1 MVCLPGAVIDDGEVV
16 CVFGDMWLVLVILFG
31 GACYDMKEH
40 RVPNWW
46 VVSAALCGLGLCILD
61 APEGKEMLAVFRYMA
76 RLAMVTAVMFPL
88 FVFRVMGAGDIK
100 MMAVI
105 TGCLGF
111 SAGIKAIVCGFLIGA
126 VLALVKMLMQKNL
139 FKRLNY
145 LAAYI
150 RRLFLTKEIV
160 PYYAAERDGS
170 QAVIPFTLCLF
181 FGYLWYMILLF

>member
-1 MVCLPGAVIDDGEVV
+1 MGEVV
-16 CVFGDMWLVLVILFG
+16 YVFADMWLVLVILFG

-46 VVSAALCGLGLCILD
+46 VVSAVLCGLGLCILD
-61 APEGKEMLAVFRYMA
+61 AQEGQEMLAVFWYTA
-76 RLAMVTAVMFPL
+76 RLAAVTAVMFPL
-88 FVFRVMGAGDIK
+88 FVLRVMGAGDIK

-111 SAGIKAIVCGFLIGA
+111 PAGIKVIVCGFLIGA
-126 VLALVKMLMQKNL
+126 VLALVKMLIQKNL

-160 PYYAAERDGS
+160 PYYVAERDGK

>member
-1 MVCLPGAVIDDGEVV
+1 MIY
-16 CVFGDMWLVLVILFG
+16 VFADMWLVLVILFG

-46 VVSAALCGLGLCILD
+46 VLSALLCGLGLGLLT
-61 APEGKEMLAVFRYMA
+61 AEKGQEASAVLRYIA
-76 RLAMVTAVMFPL
+76 RLGAVVAVMFPIFIL
-88 FVFRVMGAGDIK
+88 RVMGAGDIK

-111 SAGIKAIVCGFLIGA
+111 PEGMKAILCGFVIGA
-126 VLALVKMLMQKNL
+126 VLALVKMLIQRTL

-145 LAAYI
+145 LTAYF

-160 PYYAAERDGS
+160 PYYVARRDGN
-170 QAVIPFTLCLF
+170 QAVIPFTACLF
-181 FGYLWYMILLF
+181 LGYLWYLTIRMI